1 MLQILRKYIN
11 RIVSSKFTEIVLD
24 LLIFINFTFLALYG
38 IADASIISEVE
49 DIITIL
55 LSVETFLRYC
65 SISFKELSKNNESI
79 L

>member
-1 MLQILRKYIN
+1 M
-11 RIVSSKFTEIVLD
+11 SSKFTEITMD

-49 DIITIL
+49 DITTIL
-55 LSVETFLRYC
+55 LSIETLFRYC
-65 SISFKELSKNNESI
+65 SISFKELTNNNESI